1 MSDKEG
7 SGPSSGEDTGF
18 TLQLVQALKD
28 PQVASQFCNAMAPLL
43 TPLQD
48 ALQQNTAQIGI
59 LRAQLAE
66 RDDTIQNL
74 QSHVQAL
81 EIKIDD
87 LEQHGRKGS
96 IRVSGLPE
104 DSPGTLEDKL
114 LSLFND
120 NVKVVPLLTLNDI
133 EVAHRLGKPPQSPP
147 TQTPPVP
154 RRDDGDD
161 GVDGEDGDSQADAVQ
176 QSATPAVSPKKHR
189 SVIVK
194 FESRRTKALVMDN
207 RKKPK
212 GQSVRI
218 PEWFHCED
226 IYISDDLTK
235 RRAQLAFQARNLK
248 RQNAILDTWIFEG
261 RILIKDKHRKIS
273 QVNSQEDLRKF

>member
-1 MSDKEG
+1 MSDKEA

-18 TLQLVQALKD
+18 TLHLVQALKD
-28 PQVASQFCNAMAPLL
+28 PQVAAQFRNAMAPLI
-43 TPLQD
+43 TPLHD

-96 IRVSGLPE
+96 IRVFGLPE

-120 NVKVVPLLTLNDI
+120 NVKVVPPLTLNDI
-133 EVAHRLGKPPQSPP
+133 EVAHRLGKPPHSPP

-154 RRDDGDD
+154 RRDD

-207 RKKPK
+207 RKNLKDNPFEYQNGSTAK
-212 GQSVRI
+212 
-218 PEWFHCED
+218 

>member
-28 PQVASQFCNAMAPLL
+28 PQVAAQFRNAMAPLI

-96 IRVSGLPE
+96 IRVFGLPE

-120 NVKVVPLLTLNDI
+120 NVKVVPSLTLNDI

-176 QSATPAVSPKKHR
+176 QSATPAGSPKKHR

-207 RKKPK
+207 RKNLKDNPFEYQNGSTAK
-212 GQSVRI
+212 
-218 PEWFHCED
+218 
-226 IYISDDLTK
+226 IYISDDMTK
-235 RRAQLAFQARNLK
+235 RRAQLAFQA
-248 RQNAILDTWIFEG
+248 WIFEG